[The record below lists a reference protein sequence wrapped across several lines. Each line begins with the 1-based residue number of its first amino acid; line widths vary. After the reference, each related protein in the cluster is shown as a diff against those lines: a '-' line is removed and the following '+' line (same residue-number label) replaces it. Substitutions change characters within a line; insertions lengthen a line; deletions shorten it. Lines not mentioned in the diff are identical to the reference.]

1 MYQYII
7 ITYCGIVIISIIGG
21 YKYFLYDNSEDDFDV
36 QFTLFDNENPSDL
49 NKFLLNEKKKNN
61 NIINFKNSIR
71 LHVNSIKN
79 KFENIADSNISYIKY
94 LIKKKYKPVPKD
106 LNNDHANDDFLNNDH
121 ISDDCIN
128 ENINNKP
135 YFNYELQNIIS
146 QNNQVNYNKPTNYV
160 NKPPLYDNNNF
171 NIRRS
176 FNQSRDMTS
185 TIDTEDLT
193 MSYAN
198 NNKNSNNKNSNSINS
213 NHINSNEEV
222 FHSFISSTNN
232 LSNDSIDSIIEDN
245 TTECNNTN
253 EGNININNL

>member
-1 MYQYII
+1 MNR
-7 ITYCGIVIISIIGG
+7 G
-21 YKYFLYDNSEDDFDV
+21 
-36 QFTLFDNENPSDL
+36 
-49 NKFLLNEKKKNN
+49 
-61 NIINFKNSIR
+61 
-71 LHVNSIKN
+71 
-79 KFENIADSNISYIKY
+79 A
-94 LIKKKYKPVPKD
+94 
-106 LNNDHANDDFLNNDH
+106 
-121 ISDDCIN
+121 
-128 ENINNKP
+128 INNKP

-213 NHINSNEEV
+213 NSINLNNINSNEEV

-232 LSNDSIDSIIEDN
+232 LSNDSMDSIIEEN
-245 TTECNNTN
+245 TTTECNNTN
-253 EGNININNL
+253 EENININNL